1 MSMFDVD
8 PTLSRSQRLLI
19 SDDDEDEKV
28 EFRRFHRRSPVS
40 FSPSSSPYLKNLL
53 SVALLIA
60 SAASLQFVIFLDL
73 NRSVD
78 ASQSLTL
85 LDI

>member
-1 MSMFDVD
+1 MFDVD

-28 EFRRFHRRSPVS
+28 EFRRFHHRSPVS
-40 FSPSSSPYLKNLL
+40 FSPSSSSPYLKNLL
-53 SVALLIA
+53 SVALPVA